1 MFHFVSSIFTAGF
14 KGKDCSVDI
23 DLCSF
28 GMCSEHTLICAEIKG
43 GQNISCT
50 CERGEHTFGRYH
62 ICHARVLTPQSVN
75 LLMMCTYIVQLQIV
89 PADNRR
95 KSSRSSF
102 SSVSCFNTIIKVKE
116 ALCVSVKSL

>member
-1 MFHFVSSIFTAGF
+1 MFHFVRSIFTAGF

-50 CERGEHTFGRYH
+50 CERGEQTFGRYH
-62 ICHARVLTPQSVN
+62 ICLALLSINNSVRQSTHDV
-75 LLMMCTYIVQLQIV
+75 
-89 PADNRR
+89 
-95 KSSRSSF
+95 
-102 SSVSCFNTIIKVKE
+102 
-116 ALCVSVKSL
+116 